1 VINSQSPRAWKV
13 TFYQNEMVQAGSER
27 ALYEIARSLDRSTF
41 YTRLLARSERPEDH
55 YTRAMRA
62 AGYETRALD
71 LWPPQRGWE
80 HSWWGRRVAPRIHRA
95 YRQKRREEFRALMRD
110 SDLLAVFLAE
120 NFRAVRDWLEPGDS
134 VALFHMSHS
143 AQFGRSSLETVE
155 PVDGC
160 TLVLMDEGQREEVE
174 RSAWSGQPVELL
186 PLVADLEGLPD
197 SFVVPRPPWKIGV
210 FTRLAADKPLAPFF
224 FALQCLR
231 QRVPATLHV
240 YGYGDASEYQRLLR
254 QLDLSSVVA
263 FEGHRRDLASVFAD
277 GLAVGWMHAVG
288 DFVGYASLELA
299 ARGLPLQFWNLG
311 GGSSRDSIVA
321 PANDARQLAEQTAR
335 LLSNEESLRQRGRD
349 VRAWAASRHDRRRL
363 LPRVQSVF
371 ERLVQRRASRS

>member
-1 VINSQSPRAWKV
+1 MINSQSPRAWKV

-197 SFVVPRPPWKIGV
+197 SFVSLAHHGRLGYSLGSPLTSRWPR
-210 FTRLAADKPLAPFF
+210 
-224 FALQCLR
+224 
-231 QRVPATLHV
+231 
-240 YGYGDASEYQRLLR
+240 S
-254 QLDLSSVVA
+254 
-263 FEGHRRDLASVFAD
+263 
-277 GLAVGWMHAVG
+277 
-288 DFVGYASLELA
+288 
-299 ARGLPLQFWNLG
+299 
-311 GGSSRDSIVA
+311 SSRFS
-321 PANDARQLAEQTAR
+321 
-335 LLSNEESLRQRGRD
+335 
-349 VRAWAASRHDRRRL
+349 ASGSECRRL
-363 LPRVQSVF
+363 FMSTGTETRRSTNASCGNWTCRVSSPSKAIGAIWRRSLPMASQSGGCTP
-371 ERLVQRRASRS
+371 LVTS